1 MQRTRGSHPRLLN
14 KNSVLQNVPGRNPQA
29 SLRAAWEHTNTIM
42 PKIEETTKQ
51 QRLERLH
58 LLLTR
63 HPLGLTEAELAEET
77 GLERR
82 SVNNYLRELE
92 TQGRAYKDGLYWLP
106 FLLKEG
112 HLRPFDL
119 SPEEAVTLY
128 LGARLLAKQHD
139 KRNEP
144 AETAL
149 LKLASVLKADA
160 GVGDEIEQAARELAG
175 RPVQAGYQ
183 PIFRDMVRGYI
194 YRKKVVI
201 TYRPLNW
208 DKPFETTFSTYLL
221 EPSPIGFSTYLI
233 GHSSIVNALR
243 AYKLERI
250 EAARL
255 TRDDYAIPPDFPG
268 LDMLR
273 NAWSIVVGDETVRVV
288 LRFSPQVKAR
298 VLETRWHP
306 SQATGD
312 DPEKPG
318 WLRWQVDVADTLD
331 LLPWVRGWG
340 ADCEVVAP
348 EGLRKELEI
357 EAKNLAWLYHV
368 AAPQPNTEKSIYHLW
383 AKADKKTLD
392 IHRLPYHL
400 MDVGQTALAIWQTA
414 LNDAVKQE
422 IADWLHLSVTDAGRL
437 IAFWASLHDLG
448 KASPAFQNHRA
459 MPGKLRDQMRRE
471 LEAQGFKFPNL
482 AGGDQRARHET
493 MTTHTLSDAGLLA
506 QVTPMPAGLISKLC
520 QALGGHHGAW
530 PTSLKIRDVDANDLG
545 GEEWTAAR
553 LGLLRELADY
563 WKPPAVTQFQ
573 PDELRDNV
581 MWTLV
586 SGIVS
591 VADWLGSDEQNFPYE
606 AFILPLDV
614 YARHAWQHAQ
624 YALLRAE
631 WQSAPKMPSFD
642 FERAFGF
649 APREAQQNAC
659 AQLAAVSWPAIAIL
673 EAPMGS
679 GKTETALAVYAQWA
693 KDNGHAGLYVA
704 MPTTATSNQMH
715 GRVADFLTRQFGED
729 IEPLLVHGQA
739 LLKNHPE
746 ESSVFEEGDADDDY
760 AGEQAWFLP
769 RKKSLLAPFGVGT
782 VDQAFMSILQTKHFF
797 VRLLGLHH
805 KVVIFDE
812 VHAYDAYMSELFTQL
827 LIWLR
832 QIGASVILLSAT
844 LPQKTRN
851 SFVQAFTGS
860 KETLPE
866 KHYPRLT
873 IASQDGKPD
882 VIELPR
888 PENKVLGF
896 DWLPR
901 DEEAIIQ
908 RLETELQSGGC
919 AVVICNTVGRAQK
932 LYQRLAQRETPLC
945 SQDDLILFHARY
957 PLAWR
962 EEIERKVLDKF
973 GPNPNDKSQPN
984 PQRPQKAILIA
995 TQVVEQSLDLDFDVL
1010 ISDHA
1015 PLDLLLQRA
1024 GRLQRHK
1031 VNGVERDQPFRL
1043 WVAIPPSEGELPKLE
1058 RADKKVYDEYILLRS
1073 WLALQ
1078 AQPAKQIDLPGDFD
1092 TLIEAVYGA
1101 QEPAGSPAV
1110 QAALAKARQEMLKK
1124 EVEAEDMAEER
1135 MVREPSFRRLLYQSN
1150 MELEEDDPRVHK
1162 AFRALTRNGDLG
1174 ISVICLHRLNE
1185 QLYLD
1190 PFMSKGYDPSKEIS
1204 STMIRELLRCSINVR
1219 FYDPA
1224 VEQCLL
1230 TDLGNAQIKKI
1241 LERWKRI
1248 AALRYHRV
1256 AIFEDGICSLPGT
1269 GYTMSLKK
1277 ESQLGLQIQEAS

>member
-1 MQRTRGSHPRLLN
+1 MS
-14 KNSVLQNVPGRNPQA
+14 KA
-29 SLRAAWEHTNTIM
+29 
-42 PKIEETTKQ
+42 
-51 QRLERLH
+51 ERLDEMKR
-58 LLLTR
+58 LYVQRAYSDIEMAERLGVVRETAYRDRIELTR
-63 HPLGLTEAELAEET
+63 EYPVEPDDEGRYRIVRSKLISEIKVNLHEAL
-77 GLERR
+77 
-82 SVNNYLRELE
+82 
-92 TQGRAYKDGLYWLP
+92 
-106 FLLKEG
+106 
-112 HLRPFDL
+112 
-119 SPEEAVTLY
+119 TLY
-128 LGARLLAKQHD
+128 LAARKFFRQARIQHPHAANAVEKLAAALRQPMTERLLKAADHLLKQEKDPERIKIIETLAQAWVEQHKVRIRYQGLKSVGVTNHVIHPYLIEPSIWSDSVYVVAYSEVFEKVMPFKVDRLLAATISGARFD
-139 KRNEP
+139 IPNGFDEG
-144 AETAL
+144 EL
-149 LKLASVLKADA
+149 LKHAWGIWFGEKS
-160 GVGDEIEQAARELAG
+160 
-175 RPVQAGYQ
+175 PVTVKLH
-183 PIFRDMVRGYI
+183 FSKEVVRRVKESI
-194 YRKKVVI
+194 WH
-201 TYRPLNW
+201 PL
-208 DKPFETTFSTYLL
+208 
-221 EPSPIGFSTYLI
+221 
-233 GHSSIVNALR
+233 
-243 AYKLERI
+243 
-250 EAARL
+250 
-255 TRDDYAIPPDFPG
+255 
-268 LDMLR
+268 
-273 NAWSIVVGDETVRVV
+273 ETVIDAEDGGCIWSVEI
-288 LRFSPQVKAR
+288 A
-298 VLETRWHP
+298 EW
-306 SQATGD
+306 G
-312 DPEKPG
+312 EM
-318 WLRWQVDVADTLD
+318 
-331 LLPWVRGWG
+331 LPWVRGWG
-340 ADCEVVAP
+340 ADVEVLEP

-357 EAKNLAWLYHV
+357 EAQALAWLYPV
-368 AAPQPNTEKSIYHLW
+368 SAPQSNVDKPIYHLW

-400 MDVGQTALAIWQTA
+400 MDVGQTALALWQMA

-448 KASPAFQNHRA
+448 KASPAFQNHRS

-553 LGLLRELADY
+553 QELLKELADY
-563 WKPPAVTQFQ
+563 WKPPAVTQLH

-586 SGIVS
+586 SGIIS

-614 YARHAWQHAQ
+614 YVRHAWQHAQ

-693 KDNGHAGLYVA
+693 KTNGHGGLYVA

-715 GRVADFLTRQFGED
+715 GRVASFLTRQFGED

-739 LLKNHPE
+739 LLQNHPE
-746 ESSVFEEGDADDDY
+746 ESSVFEEGEADDDY

-812 VHAYDAYMSELFTQL
+812 VHAYDAYMSELFIRL

-851 SFVQAFTGS
+851 NFVQAFTGG

-1092 TLIEAVYGA
+1092 ALIEAVYGA

-1110 QAALAKARQEMLKK
+1110 QAALAKARQEMTRERLNEIQSAKK
-1124 EVEAEDMAEER
+1124 R
-1135 MVREPSFRRLLYQSN
+1135 MVPKPGKDTLLWDTN
-1150 MELEEDDPRVHK
+1150 EALEEDNPTVHQTFQ
-1162 AFRALTRNGDLG
+1162 AMTRSDRPG
-1174 ISVICLHRLNE
+1174 ISVVCLHRVGGQLLLEPDQLN
-1185 QLYLD
+1185 
-1190 PFMSKGYDPSKEIS
+1190 SVYDPSQKHDK
-1204 STMIRELLRCSINVR
+1204 STIRELARHSVSIRHFDPEVERSLLAEPTGEVNMILR
-1219 FYDPA
+1219 
-1224 VEQCLL
+1224 
-1230 TDLGNAQIKKI
+1230 
-1241 LERWKRI
+1241 RWKKI
-1248 AALRYHRV
+1248 AALRYHRL
-1256 AIFEDGICSLPGT
+1256 AIFENDACPLSGT
-1269 GYTMSLKK
+1269 RYTMTLNHTDK
-1277 ESQLGLQIQEAS
+1277 LGLKIED